1 MSEITAVVIAGG
13 SGSRLWPLSRSTRPK
28 QFVNVVA
35 ENSLFEGTVG
45 RLANLDISSITVV
58 CNEVH
63 RFHVVQQLRDIGQP
77 ASIILEPVGKN
88 TAPAVALSALLS
100 NDDSLLLVLPADHVV
115 NDEAAFVE
123 AISSAIPLAESGK
136 LVTFGIKAQRPH
148 TGYGYIK
155 AGIAIKDGFEVE
167 EFKEKPSVKV
177 AEEYLS
183 SGDYYW
189 NSGMFLFK
197 ASRYL
202 AELKKYRR
210 AIFDS
215 CESAVSNVSFDL
227 DFVRID
233 NQSFT
238 ACPEESIDYAVME
251 NTQDAVVVPMKAGW
265 SDLGSWDSLWEIS
278 AKDVNN
284 NSIRGDVIPV
294 NTSNCYVR
302 TDGQLVATLGVDD
315 LVVVV
320 TKDSVLVANKNEAQ
334 NIKEVC
340 NKMRELS
347 RPELDL
353 NREVHRPWGKYDS
366 IDNGVRYQVK
376 RITVYPGEKLSVQM
390 HHHRAEHW
398 IVVSGVAKITNGDK
412 SFLLSEN
419 ESTYIP
425 LGVVHALENPGKIN
439 LELIEVQSGAY
450 LGEDDIVRFDDQYGR
465 D

>member
-1 MSEITAVVIAGG
+1 MSEIKAVVIAGG

-28 QFVNVVA
+28 QFVNVVS
-35 ENSLFEGTVG
+35 ENSLFEETVG

-63 RFHVVQQLRDIGQP
+63 RFHVAQQLRDIGQP

-100 NDDSLLLVLPADHVV
+100 DDDSLLLVLPADHVV

-136 LVTFGIKAQRPH
+136 LVTFGIKAHRPH

-202 AELKKYRR
+202 DELKKYRR

-238 ACPEESIDYAVME
+238 ECPEESIDYAVME

-334 NIKEVC
+334 SIKEVC

-366 IDNGVRYQVK
+366 IDNGDRYQVK

-450 LGEDDIVRFDDQYGR
+450 LGEDDIVRFDDRYGR

>member
-35 ENSLFEGTVG
+35 ENSLFEETVG

-58 CNEVH
+58 CNEAH
-63 RFHVVQQLRDIGQP
+63 RFHVAQQLRDIGQP

-100 NDDSLLLVLPADHVV
+100 DDDSLLLVLPADHVV

-136 LVTFGIKAQRPH
+136 LVTFGIKAHRPH

-202 AELKKYRR
+202 DELKKYRR
-210 AIFDS
+210 EIFDS

-265 SDLGSWDSLWEIS
+265 SDLGPWDSLWEIS

-302 TDGQLVATLGVDD
+302 TDGQLVATLGIDD

-366 IDNGVRYQVK
+366 IDNGDRYQVK

-450 LGEDDIVRFDDQYGR
+450 LGEDDIVRFDDRYGR

>member
-100 NDDSLLLVLPADHVV
+100 NDDSMLLVLPADHVV